1 MTRFTESL
9 YSLQRNDVAFQT
21 SKYWSSVQRTGCL
34 RETVDQE
41 THKKNMI
48 LHGWPRYFSEKNC
61 LKYRLKDRMLQCK
74 HFFQS
79 CPQNSTANVKPL
91 KMLKWIGSLGIL
103 TKQKRRISTVVL
115 DVSRKYTSVE
125 QGMQSFSCHE
135 SHLYAGSLEL
145 I

>member
-1 MTRFTESL
+1 MNWMP
-9 YSLQRNDVAFQT
+9 QRICGSRDTQ
-21 SKYWSSVQRTGCL
+21 
-34 RETVDQE
+34 
-41 THKKNMI
+41 KNMV

-79 CPQNSTANVKPL
+79 CSQNSTANVKPF
-91 KMLKWIGSLGIL
+91 KMFKWKGSLRIL

-115 DVSRKYTSVE
+115 DVSRKYTSVK

-135 SHLYAGSLEL
+135 PHLYAGSLEL